1 MVPPDSQ
8 LVAAPVASPSRRWIQ
23 SPAFD
28 LAFIVL
34 SPLVV
39 LPIILIEL
47 GGIPWIA
54 ILGFALAF
62 AHYFSTF
69 TFYFW
74 DDNREHHRARWL
86 AFFAGPLILTA
97 VYLGLVR
104 LAYFWLIS
112 VLVITWN
119 TYHVARQSCGLL
131 SIYRHRA
138 GVSDPR
144 QKVVANAAILS
155 ANVWFALWNIESH
168 QDVYPLLT
176 AVYPGFPL
184 ALWVVAGLVA
194 VVFACRLAVALWR
207 RAHAGAAPHLPELA
221 FIGTSIGLFHP
232 YLWLPDSGGATYA
245 MLLAHYVQYLGLV
258 WLLHRRRFPKPVGSR
273 PQVLLQ
279 RLSSNTPLLVN
290 VLLGAT
296 LSVWGVKWVANY
308 SGHGQ
313 MFEVFYLLVAFLHFY
328 LDALFWA
335 FRDPHVRRSLA
346 PYLMRGAAAPA

>member
-1 MVPPDSQ
+1 MAPPDHQ
-8 LVAAPVASPSRRWIQ
+8 GVAVPVASPSRWWIQ

-28 LAFIVL
+28 LPFIVL

-39 LPIILIEL
+39 LPMILIEL

-74 DDNREHHRARWL
+74 DDNRERHRTRWL
-86 AFFAGPLILTA
+86 AFFAGPVILTL
-97 VYLGLVR
+97 VYFGLIR
-104 LAYFWLIS
+104 LDYFWLIS

-138 GVSDPR
+138 GVSDPG
-144 QKVVANAAILS
+144 QKKVANAAILS
-155 ANVWFALWNIESH
+155 ANVWFVLWNIESH
-168 QDVYPLLT
+168 PDVYPLLT
-176 AVYPGFPL
+176 AVSPGFPL
-184 ALWVVAGLVA
+184 LLWVATGGLA
-194 VVFACRLAVALWR
+194 VVFAGRLGVALWR
-207 RAHAGAAPHLPELA
+207 RARAGAVPHLPELA

-232 YLWLPDSGGATYA
+232 YLWLRDSGGATYA

-258 WLLHRRRFPKPVGSR
+258 WLLHRRKFPKPVGSR

-279 RLSSNTPLLVN
+279 RLSANIPLLLT

-296 LSVWGVKWVANY
+296 LSVWGVKWLADH
-308 SGHGQ
+308 SGHARA
-313 MFEVFYLLVAFLHFY
+313 FEAFYLLVAFLHFY

-346 PYLMRGAAAPA
+346 PHLMRGAVVPA